1 MPDKWIVGLRG
12 GVCPKKYVAIKKTD
26 NEIEVA
32 RDADGNVLYFNSG
45 KEAAYAMIDG
55 EITLEEAMRT
65 FIEGSVGIC
74 KRCGSPLFRS
84 FTEGYKYQCFNC
96 DEDFYGFEQEGAQE

>member
-1 MPDKWIVGLRG
+1 MSGDWIVGLRG
-12 GVCPKKYVAIKKTD
+12 GVCPKKYVAIQKTE
-26 NEIEVA
+26 NGFEVA
-32 RDADGNVLYFNSG
+32 RDADERPLYFNSG

-65 FIEGSVGIC
+65 FIECSVGIC

-96 DEDFYGFEQEGAQE
+96 EEDFFDFEQEGN